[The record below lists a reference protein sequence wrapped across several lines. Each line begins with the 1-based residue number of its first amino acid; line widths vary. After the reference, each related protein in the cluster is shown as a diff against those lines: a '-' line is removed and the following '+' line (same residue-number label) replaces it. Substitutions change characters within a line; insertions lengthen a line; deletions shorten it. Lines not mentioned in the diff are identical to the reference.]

1 MREYYYWD
9 EIFYV
14 YVKKCMLEI
23 FNGLVCVL
31 VDNVQG
37 KVLINFEVFNL
48 NYQVEESGIEI

>member
-31 VDNVQG
+31 VDNV
-37 KVLINFEVFNL
+37 
-48 NYQVEESGIEI
+48 

>member
-1 MREYYYWD
+1 MRECYYWD

>member
-31 VDNVQG
+31 VDNVQE